1 MKKQLI
7 YITQKKSNG
16 KSWKMGFSALS
27 KLVYSKIQL
36 LELVESSMEMSVS
49 DLGLFRE
56 VISGR
61 LVYDGL
67 ENVNVDM
74 RL

>member
-1 MKKQLI
+1 
-7 YITQKKSNG
+7 
-16 KSWKMGFSALS
+16 MGFSALS